1 MYSKKYPM
9 FLQHFNFKYE
19 FYQKYFQ
26 IISFTIFGNLYV
38 EIGDKPFTP
47 ELKAMLRKKYHVGND
62 VFIPTSNIDTSVY
75 KTDEETQDEVNFEKL
90 EINDAVEDLKS
101 NDI

>member
-1 MYSKKYPM
+1 MIVCIDTS
-9 FLQHFNFKYE
+9 
-19 FYQKYFQ
+19 
-26 IISFTIFGNLYV
+26 TNLYV

-75 KTDEETQDEVNFEKL
+75 KTDKETQDEVENLVDDNE
-90 EINDAVEDLKS
+90 
-101 NDI
+101 